1 MKKLRSILICTMI
14 FSFMFFLI
22 SCGNNTQN
30 DTISEAS
37 ESTTDYSNEN
47 NSNNSNNSSSNGNL
61 DEKKGSFSMTTERFD
76 DSRSEVL
83 ILEKGEECN
92 IHVTVKS
99 TTGSVEVDVKDTNND
114 DVSYFE
120 KENIKN
126 EEFDI
131 ALDKA
136 GSYVVTTDCND
147 HTGSFEVSWDITSK

>member
-1 MKKLRSILICTMI
+1 MKKFRSILICTMI
-14 FSFMFFLI
+14 FSFMFSLI
-22 SCGNNTQN
+22 SCGNNAKENTS
-30 DTISEAS
+30 SEAS

-47 NSNNSNNSSSNGNL
+47 NSNSSNNGTSNGNL

-83 ILEKGEECN
+83 IVEQGEKCN
-92 IHVTVKS
+92 IHVTIKS
-99 TTGSVEVDVKDTNND
+99 NSGSVDVDVKDANND
-114 DVSYFE
+114 DISYFE

-136 GSYVVTTDCND
+136 GTYVVSIDCND